1 MIRRTWLAKSLI
13 LQFLEIVVSSN
24 TKINL
29 GNINVLIISLVVD
42 SLGAIPQQLEER
54 LKERLWNYKSIE
66 CFPLTCDL
74 NDFKSRINRQLLNV
88 LTALIFLCFFFP
100 CNCLPCSG
108 CLALHWVDPILKK
121 DTGITLES
129 LVRQS

>member
-1 MIRRTWLAKSLI
+1 MRFGISRLTMYLKPGDQIYLQMIRRTWLAKSLI

-42 SLGAIPQQLEER
+42 SLGAIPQQLGER

-88 LTALIFLCFFFP
+88 LTALIFLCFFFLVTA
-100 CNCLPCSG
+100 CLVV
-108 CLALHWVDPILKK
+108 AV
-121 DTGITLES
+121 
-129 LVRQS
+129 